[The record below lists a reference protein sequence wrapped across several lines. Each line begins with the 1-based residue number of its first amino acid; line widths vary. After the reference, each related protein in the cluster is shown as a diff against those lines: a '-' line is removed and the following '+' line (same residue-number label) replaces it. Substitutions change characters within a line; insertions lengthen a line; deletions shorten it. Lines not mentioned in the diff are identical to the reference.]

1 MPAQGGYVYQ
11 SVFEEKGIINMIR
24 KLWDFGWGM
33 YKKHE
38 EGINYLIFGFV
49 AFVLN
54 MVLFFLFDD
63 VLHMQELIANVI
75 AWIICVIF
83 TYFTNRVLVFKSQ
96 NKDVQS
102 VGREFTQFVGARLGT
117 LLLEEAV
124 IFVGITLLHGNNM
137 IIKLIGQVLVIVS
150 NYVLSKLWIFKEKK

>member
-1 MPAQGGYVYQ
+1 M
-11 SVFEEKGIINMIR
+11 K
-24 KLWDFGWGM
+24 KLWDFCWGM
-33 YKKHE
+33 YKKYE
-38 EGINYLIFGFV
+38 EGINYLIFGFA

-54 MVLFFLFDD
+54 MVLFYLFVD
-63 VLHMQELIANVI
+63 VCHLQELIANII

-83 TYFTNRVLVFKSQ
+83 TYFTNRVFVFKSQ
-96 NKDVQS
+96 NKDAQS
-102 VGREFTQFVGARLGT
+102 VGKEFTQFVGARLGT

-137 IIKLIGQVLVIVS
+137 VIKLIGQVLVIVS